1 MGILDRVFGRK
12 KEQENQA
19 KQFDEAWKAIEE
31 QIRQKEQET
40 EAALVA
46 EDLTPETMNGK
57 KRYFHY
63 KDVHIQV
70 SWRYGGHYGK
80 TLSDLGMV
88 RGSSLSLILAPQD
101 DDPQC
106 VKVCYNDIEIGVLG
120 ISRFQSMVYQW
131 KERSLPVLAV
141 ANSVGGEYKLLI
153 ELSFYG
159 YVPKKK
165 KKSEE

>member
-1 MGILDRVFGRK
+1 MGFLNRVFGRK
-12 KEQENQA
+12 REQESQ
-19 KQFDEAWKAIEE
+19 KKKFDEAWEAVGE
-31 QIRQKEQET
+31 QIARKEQET
-40 EAALVA
+40 EAALAA
-46 EDLTPETMNGK
+46 EDLTPLTMNGK
-57 KRYFHY
+57 KRSYHY

-70 SWRYGGHYGK
+70 SWRYSWRYGK

-88 RGSSLSLILAPQD
+88 RGSSVSLVLAPQD

-106 VKVCYNDIEIGVLG
+106 VKVCFNDIEIGILG
-120 ISRFQSMVYQW
+120 ISRLRSMVYQW

-159 YVPKKK
+159 YVPRKKERK
-165 KKSEE
+165 G